1 MGMGFLSLHYVRFW
15 NLVCTAVLHIHL
27 SAFPSKNAQSIPK
40 AFSVLIW
47 LLVLIFKKKK
57 CTPKSL
63 QGNLDFLLNIQ
74 VLYVYTWKG
83 HTMIFTS
90 VSLLLHFCFCYC
102 HPFYVTFKMICFV
115 MKRMM
120 QTDECLLQK

>member
-1 MGMGFLSLHYVRFW
+1 MVSEFPLCSLLKFGVYRCPSLSRFCFSFQKCSV
-15 NLVCTAVLHIHL
+15 N
-27 SAFPSKNAQSIPK
+27 SK
-40 AFSVLIW
+40 SVFCPYLTTSTD
-47 LLVLIFKKKK
+47 LYKKK

-74 VLYVYTWKG
+74 VLHVYTWKG